1 MYSILQGFE
10 KGKHKITRVNEG
22 LRDARIVC
30 SRPASARRKIT
41 RPRERVARA
50 PRAPSTRARASRA
63 PGNDESDIRIE
74 RSRRG
79 RRRRRRNRVSC
90 ENPRTR
96 LATTAPS
103 LGPRRKSQTPRPS
116 SSIGGLRSRERHRAK
131 NSRSPTR
138 RSPVRRSRVSSRSC
152 LGKTVSPVGTFR
164 GRVHSDAD
172 STGRASRGSGSP
184 NSSVTRHM
192 TRDRARPR
200 AVWLCACSC
209 LEVDLTSLG

>member
-63 PGNDESDIRIE
+63 PGNDEPDIQIE
-74 RSRRG
+74 RGRHW

-96 LATTAPS
+96 LATAAPS
-103 LGPRRKSQTPRPS
+103 LGTRRKSQTPRPS
-116 SSIGGLRSRERHRAK
+116 SSIGGFRSRERHRAK
-131 NSRSPTR
+131 KSRSPTR
-138 RSPVRRSRVSSRSC
+138 RSPVRRSRVSSRLVLVWEKQCPRWVPFGDGS
-152 LGKTVSPVGTFR
+152 TPTR
-164 GRVHSDAD
+164 TRPDARVAEAD
-172 STGRASRGSGSP
+172 RRIHPSRR
-184 NSSVTRHM
+184 T
-192 TRDRARPR
+192 
-200 AVWLCACSC
+200 
-209 LEVDLTSLG
+209 

>member
-1 MYSILQGFE
+1 MYSILQGFD

-74 RSRRG
+74 RGRRG

-96 LATTAPS
+96 LATAAPS
-103 LGPRRKSQTPRPS
+103 LGTRRKSQTPRPS
-116 SSIGGLRSRERHRAK
+116 SSIGGFRSRERHRAK
-131 NSRSPTR
+131 KSRSPTR
-138 RSPVRRSRVSSRSC
+138 RSPVRRSRVSSRLVLVWENQCPRWAPFGDGS
-152 LGKTVSPVGTFR
+152 TPTRTRPDARVAEADRRIHPSRGTWR
-164 GRVHSDAD
+164 AIEI
-172 STGRASRGSGSP
+172 GRAH
-184 NSSVTRHM
+184 V
-192 TRDRARPR
+192 
-200 AVWLCACSC
+200 
-209 LEVDLTSLG
+209 